1 MSCSYFIAKVYDYKG
16 GELST
21 YKNLSF
27 NNFISELA
35 KYYEDIEG
43 LEEITSN
50 TTYDE
55 VLQAITAYEVPFGNY
70 AGGDTIVASFYKV
83 ENSEMTEVYIDDYL
97 PDIAKHILENWK

>member
-21 YKNLSF
+21 YTNLTF
-27 NNFISELA
+27 KRFITELA
-35 KYYEDIEG
+35 EYYEDIEG

-55 VLQAITAYEVPFGNY
+55 VLQVITDYEVPFGDY

-83 ENSEMTEVYIDDYL
+83 ENSKMTQVDIDDYL